1 MAKVKEK
8 TAIAPKKKERTAKP
22 AAGATIAVGLGS
34 CGIAAG
40 AQGVLEALTNELK
53 KRNLTVKLK
62 QVGCMGL
69 CFREVLVEVQGIP
82 PGRKILYGNVTPD
95 MIERIIEQH
104 VIEGKP
110 VKEWIVID
118 SGRKTADS
126 DFLTKQ
132 QRIVLRNC
140 GAIDPEEIDEYI
152 AGGGYK
158 AMKKALESMTPE
170 AVIEEVKTSGL
181 RGRGGAGFS
190 TGQKW
195 EFARR
200 ASGEQKYV
208 ICNADEGDPGAFMDR
223 AVLEGDPHSVIE
235 GMIIAAYA
243 IGCSEG
249 YIYARA
255 EYPLAIRRLKIA
267 IEQAKKHG
275 FLGKSILGTPFS
287 LNIKLKQGAG
297 AFVCGEE
304 TALMASIE
312 GERGMPRMRPP
323 YPANSG
329 LWGKP
334 TNINNVETFAN
345 ISWIIVNG
353 GKKYSSIGTETSKGT
368 KVFALTGKVKRSGL
382 VEVPMGTTIREIIF
396 DIGGGILNDGEFKA
410 VQMGGPTGGCL
421 PLDLLD
427 TPIDY
432 ESLMKTGA
440 VVGSGGLVVADSS
453 TCMVDL
459 ARYFLNFA
467 QSESCGKCVPCRLG
481 TRAML
486 DLLTRITRGQGSEED
501 VELLKSLARD
511 VKAASLCA
519 LGGTA
524 PNPVLTTLR
533 YFQDEYEMHVRERR
547 CAAGVCEDL
556 TLIAIKDNLCQG
568 CGICIRYCPV
578 EAISGERKA
587 VHSIDMD
594 KCLKC
599 GVCLDNCPFDAIY
612 RK

>member
-1 MAKVKEK
+1 
-8 TAIAPKKKERTAKP
+8 
-22 AAGATIAVGLGS
+22 
-34 CGIAAG
+34 
-40 AQGVLEALTNELK
+40 
-53 KRNLTVKLK
+53 
-62 QVGCMGL
+62 
-69 CFREVLVEVQGIP
+69 
-82 PGRKILYGNVTPD
+82 
-95 MIERIIEQH
+95 
-104 VIEGKP
+104 
-110 VKEWIVID
+110 
-118 SGRKTADS
+118 
-126 DFLTKQ
+126 
-132 QRIVLRNC
+132 
-140 GAIDPEEIDEYI
+140 
-152 AGGGYK
+152 
-158 AMKKALESMTPE
+158 
-170 AVIEEVKTSGL
+170 
-181 RGRGGAGFS
+181 
-190 TGQKW
+190 
-195 EFARR
+195 
-200 ASGEQKYV
+200 
-208 ICNADEGDPGAFMDR
+208 MDR

-243 IGCSEG
+243 IDCSQG
-249 YIYARA
+249 YIYVRA
-255 EYPLAIRRLKIA
+255 EYPLAVKRLRTA
-267 IEQAKKHG
+267 ISQAKKHG
-275 FLGKSILGTPFS
+275 YLGKNILGTPF
-287 LNIKLKQGAG
+287 NFDIKLKEGAG

-345 ISWIIVNG
+345 ISWIITHG
-353 GKKYSSIGTETSKGT
+353 GRKYSSIGTETSKGT

-382 VEVPMGTTIREIIF
+382 VEVPMGSTIREIIF
-396 DIGGGILNDGEFKA
+396 DIGGGIINDGEFKA

-427 TPIDY
+427 TPVDY

-467 QSESCGKCVPCRLG
+467 RNESCGKCVPCRLG
-481 TRAML
+481 TKAML

-524 PNPVLTTLR
+524 PNPVITTLR
-533 YFQDEYEMHVRERR
+533 YFEDEYEMHVKERR

-556 TLIAIKDNLCQG
+556 TLIAIKDSLCQG

-599 GVCLDNCPFDAIY
+599 GVCLDSCPFDAIY

>member
-1 MAKVKEK
+1 MPKTKEK
-8 TAIAPKKKERTAKP
+8 ITTTQKKK
-22 AAGATIAVGLGS
+22 AGKASKVTVAVGLGS

-40 AQGVLEALTNELK
+40 AQGVFDALTGLLEE
-53 KRNLTVKLK
+53 RNLSVGLK

-69 CFREVLVEVQGIP
+69 CFREALVEVNGIP
-82 PGRKILYGNVTPD
+82 RGSKIIYGNVTPD
-95 MIERIIEQH
+95 MVGRIVEEHI
-104 VIEGKP
+104 IGNKP
-110 VKEWIVID
+110 VDEWVVID
-118 SGRKTADS
+118 SGKKTADS
-126 DFLTKQ
+126 DFIARQ

-140 GAIDPEEIDEYI
+140 GSIDPEEIEEYI
-152 AGGGYK
+152 TSGGYS
-158 AMKKALESMTPE
+158 ALKKTLTTLDPE
-170 AVIEEVKTSGL
+170 TVIEEVKTSGL

-195 EFARR
+195 GFARN
-200 ASGEQKYV
+200 APGDKKYV

-223 AVLEGDPHSVIE
+223 AVLEGDPHSVLE

-243 IGCSEG
+243 IGCDEG
-249 YIYARA
+249 YIYVRA
-255 EYPLAIRRLKIA
+255 EYPLAVKRLKIA
-267 IEQAKKHG
+267 TSQARKHG
-275 FLGKSILGTPFS
+275 FLGKNILGTSFS
-287 LNIKLKQGAG
+287 FDVKLKEGAG

-345 ISWIIVNG
+345 ISWIILNG

-396 DIGGGILNDGEFKA
+396 DIGGGILNDAEFKA

-421 PLDLLD
+421 PKDLLD

-459 ARYFLNFA
+459 ARYFMNFA
-467 QSESCGKCVPCRLG
+467 KNESCGKCVPCRLG
-481 TRAML
+481 TKAML

-501 VELLKSLARD
+501 MDLLKFLARD

-533 YFQDEYEMHVRERR
+533 YFEDEYEMHVKERR
-547 CAAGVCEDL
+547 CQAGVCEDL
-556 TLIAIKDNLCQG
+556 TIIDIKEDLCQG
-568 CGICIRYCPV
+568 CGICIKHCPV
-578 EAISGERKA
+578 GAISGEKKQL
-587 VHSIDMD
+587 HKIDLD
-594 KCLKC
+594 RCSKC
-599 GVCLDNCPFDAIY
+599 GACLTNCPFDAIY

>member
-1 MAKVKEK
+1 MAKVKEEMPVASEKKKK
-8 TAIAPKKKERTAKP
+8 TAKIASAV
-22 AAGATIAVGLGS
+22 TIAVGLGS

-40 AQGVLEALTNELK
+40 ARGVLDALTEQLK
-53 KRNLTVKLK
+53 ERGLAAKLK

-69 CFREVLVEVQGIP
+69 CYREVLVEVQGVP
-82 PGRKILYGNVTPD
+82 RGRKILYGNVTPD
-95 MIERIIEQH
+95 MTERIIKEH
-104 VIEGKP
+104 VVEGKP
-110 VKEWIVID
+110 VREWIVID
-118 SGRKTADS
+118 SARKTTDA

-140 GAIDPEEIDEYI
+140 GSIDPEQIDEYI
-152 AGGGYK
+152 AGGGYQ
-158 AMKKALESMTPE
+158 AMNKALQSMSPK

-200 ASGEQKYV
+200 ASGDQKYV

-243 IGCSEG
+243 IDCSQG
-249 YIYARA
+249 YIYVRA
-255 EYPLAIRRLKIA
+255 EYPLAVKRLRTA
-267 IEQAKKHG
+267 ISQAKKHG
-275 FLGKSILGTPFS
+275 YLGKNILGTPF
-287 LNIKLKQGAG
+287 NFDIKLKEGAG

-345 ISWIIVNG
+345 ISWIITHG
-353 GKKYSSIGTETSKGT
+353 GRKYSSIGTETSKGT

-382 VEVPMGTTIREIIF
+382 VEVPMGSTIREIIF
-396 DIGGGILNDGEFKA
+396 DIGGGIINDGEFKA

-427 TPIDY
+427 TPVDY

-467 QSESCGKCVPCRLG
+467 RNESCGKCVPCRLG
-481 TRAML
+481 TKAML

-524 PNPVLTTLR
+524 PNPVITTLR
-533 YFQDEYEMHVRERR
+533 YFEDEYEMHVKERR

-556 TLIAIKDNLCQG
+556 TLIAIKDSLCQG

-599 GVCLDNCPFDAIY
+599 GVCLDSCPFDAIY